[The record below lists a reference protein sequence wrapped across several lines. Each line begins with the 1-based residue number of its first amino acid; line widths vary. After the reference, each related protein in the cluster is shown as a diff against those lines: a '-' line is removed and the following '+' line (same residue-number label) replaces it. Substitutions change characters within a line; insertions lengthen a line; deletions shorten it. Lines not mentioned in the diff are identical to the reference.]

1 MHFILCWSTV
11 TLSPT
16 NPMYSFIPPRAL
28 RMRLQSEIDT
38 GSLPPGG
45 KLYKNGAQF
54 TVIVLPFGWSQ
65 PEVAGHAEWRPC
77 SWFRSYSSSR
87 TSPCCPS
94 LPPPLDRQTT
104 ANFMLRFTLS
114 LLLCLPFSCSLVLSP
129 SFFAIH
135 LFYSFFLFANRCK
148 LTRFSLCSLLPLQ
161 RRLLRLLGARID
173 VQ

>member
-1 MHFILCWSTV
+1 
-11 TLSPT
+11 
-16 NPMYSFIPPRAL
+16 
-28 RMRLQSEIDT
+28 MRLQSEIDT

-54 TVIVLPFGWSQ
+54 TVNVLPFGWSQ

-77 SWFRSYSSSR
+77 SWFRSSSSSH

-94 LPPPLDRQTT
+94 LSLPRSTGKRLPISCYTLHS
-104 ANFMLRFTLS
+104 LSYSVSLS
-114 LLLCLPFSCSLVLSP
+114 LAVSSSLFL
-129 SFFAIH
+129 FFAIH

-148 LTRFSLCSLLPLQ
+148 LTRFRLCSLLPLQ